1 MSDLY
6 PLAVHVA
13 DESSLPLA
21 FVCHTLGVSRSAL
34 YAWQV
39 RHDQPRDAGD
49 IELSSTIRQIF
60 RRHKRRY
67 GARRIALDLVE
78 LGIPCGVQRVGKIMK
93 SLGLVAIQ
101 PKSFKPRSTE
111 SRHRLGYSPN
121 LLLTEPTPTK
131 MNQVWV
137 CDITYVPIE
146 NGTFCYLAIMMDLFS
161 RRIVGWQLRSDMTE
175 SLVLSALQQAI
186 RSRQP
191 SPGLLHHSDRGGQ
204 YAGTIYRATLA
215 RAGMRQSMSRADN
228 VYDNNFMESCFGTIK
243 TELEMADYES
253 EGKARREIAGYIA
266 YYNGDRR
273 HSSLGYLTPIQFER
287 QHRLP
292 K

>member
-1 MSDLY
+1 VSELY

-13 DESSLPLA
+13 NESLLPLA
-21 FVCHTLGVSRSAL
+21 FVCQTLEVSRSAL

-39 RHDQPRDAGD
+39 RQERPRDAGD
-49 IELSSTIRQIF
+49 IELSSTIRRIF
-60 RRHKRRY
+60 HRHKRRY
-67 GARRIALDLVE
+67 GARRIALDLMD
-78 LGIPCGVQRVGKIMK
+78 LGISCGVERVGKIMK
-93 SLGLVAIQ
+93 SQGLVAIQ

-121 LLLTEPTPTK
+121 LLLSEPSPTR

-137 CDITYVPIE
+137 GDITYLPIE
-146 NGTFCYLAIMMDLFS
+146 GGTFCYLAIIMDLFS
-161 RRIVGWQLRSDMTE
+161 RRIVGWELRSDMTE
-175 SLVLSALQQAI
+175 SLVLSALRQAI
-186 RSRQP
+186 RGRQP

-215 RAGMRQSMSRADN
+215 RAGVKQSMSRADN

-243 TELEMADYES
+243 MDLEMDDYER
-253 EGKARREIAGYIA
+253 EGQARREIAGYIA

-287 QHRLP
+287 QHSPP

>member
-1 MSDLY
+1 MH
-6 PLAVHVA
+6 LAE
-13 DESSLPLA
+13 ESSLPLA
-21 FVCHTLGVSRSAL
+21 FVCQTLDVSRSAL

-39 RHDQPRDAGD
+39 RQDQPRDAGD

-93 SLGLVAIQ
+93 SFGLVAIQ

-121 LLLTEPTPTK
+121 LLLAEPTPTR
-131 MNQVWV
+131 MNHVWV
-137 CDITYVPIE
+137 CDISYVPIE
-146 NGTFCYLAIMMDLFS
+146 DGTFCYLAILMDLFS

-186 RSRQP
+186 RNRQP

-253 EGKARREIAGYIA
+253 EGQARCAIAGYIA

-287 QHRLP
+287 QHGHP